1 MPGGPRIR
9 PYTPFV
15 TGSSDGPGAA
25 GSAAGTPASVAAVIP
40 AYNEELTVGDV
51 VDAAS
56 AAQRVDE
63 VIVVDN
69 RSHDGTA
76 RVAAEHGA
84 RVVFCPTPGKG
95 EAMRAGVS
103 ATDKDVLV
111 FLDADLVGLRPE
123 HVDALV
129 TAVDNGAAMSCGLFD
144 RGRLLNPLFLHALP
158 VLTGQRAL
166 SRALFEAVPAEEI
179 RGYRVEAA
187 LNAFVKRHGLPV
199 EEFVCPGLW
208 HRQKE
213 QKFPTPLQGFLA
225 KVAMLATAV
234 AAYVSWWRR
243 RQ

>member
-1 MPGGPRIR
+1 MTVPPDGPLPAGGP
-9 PYTPFV
+9 V
-15 TGSSDGPGAA
+15 
-25 GSAAGTPASVAAVIP
+25 GTPASVAAVIP
-40 AYNEELTVGDV
+40 AHNEEVTVGDV
-51 VDAAS
+51 VDAAR
-56 AAQRVDE
+56 AARRVDE

-69 RSHDGTA
+69 RSEDETA

-84 RVVFCPTPGKG
+84 RVVFAPTPGKG
-95 EAMRAGVS
+95 EAMAVGAS

-111 FLDADLVGLRPE
+111 FLDADLVGIRPE

-129 TAVDNGAAMSCGLFD
+129 AAVDNGAAMSCGLFD
-144 RGRLLNPLFLHALP
+144 RGPLLNPLFLHVLP
-158 VLTGQRAL
+158 VLTGQRAMN
-166 SRALFEAVPAEEI
+166 RRVFEAVPSEQI

-187 LNAFVKRHGLPV
+187 LNESVRRQRLPV

-234 AAYVSWWRR
+234 AVYLSWWRR
-243 RQ
+243 RR